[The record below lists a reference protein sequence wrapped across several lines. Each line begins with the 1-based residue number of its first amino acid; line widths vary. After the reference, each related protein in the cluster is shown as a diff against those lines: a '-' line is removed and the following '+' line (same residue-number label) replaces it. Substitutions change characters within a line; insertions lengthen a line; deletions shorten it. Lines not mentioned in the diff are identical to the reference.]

1 MLSRGELFFA
11 SESELND
18 GSECRPRYVLKGSTE
33 LWSRLADM
41 ILMDACCYSQGRA
54 TAHIKAALGLTDS
67 LAGMLKAKAGKRDMD
82 FEQMWPLIQA
92 ELPAHLRGIQLG
104 VSPEEFMG
112 LVKKACDLARHR
124 LNEPTYMT
132 SLSKTAC
139 DATMWG
145 HYGGAERG
153 FLLAFH
159 APDGRLRIRSPL
171 SAFLGSRPND
181 ATGMET
187 IGWFSSA
194 EVDLLPVLYRSAP
207 QRFNAFHRL
216 ISHFNYSEA
225 EEHYDVPLL
234 LPGDAPAR
242 KEAQFGLVKAA
253 NWRYEQELRAFLP
266 ATHELTPEARCA
278 NFDWT
283 QLAGLIFGPKMSGAD
298 KVRAV
303 VCCHML
309 QEARQTRE
317 PRSEPFFFLQ
327 ASQQAT
333 TYQMAIEPAG
343 VLDGFYAKKTL
354 PFCPIQETDN
364 ATKEK
369 ARDLIKDVSVDK
381 H

>member
-11 SESELND
+11 SENELND
-18 GSECRPRYVLKGSTE
+18 GSECRPQYVLKGSPE
-33 LWSRLADM
+33 LWGRLANM
-41 ILMDACCYSQGRA
+41 VLMDACSYSQGR
-54 TAHIKAALGLTDS
+54 TNAHLGAALGLTDS
-67 LAGMLKAKAGKRDMD
+67 LASILKAKAGKRDLD
-82 FEQMWPLIQA
+82 FEQLWPLIQA
-92 ELPAHLRGIQLG
+92 ELPTHLHGIQLG
-104 VSPEEFMG
+104 VPPNEFMG
-112 LVKKACDLARHR
+112 LIKKACDLARHR
-124 LNEPTYMT
+124 LTEPTYMT
-132 SLSKTAC
+132 SFSKTAC

-159 APDGRLRIRSPL
+159 APDGLLRIRSPI
-171 SAFLGSRPND
+171 SAFFGSRPDD
-181 ATGMET
+181 ATGLRT
-187 IGWFSSA
+187 IGWYSFA

-216 ISHFNYSEA
+216 IQHFNYSEV
-225 EEHYDVPLL
+225 EVHYDVPLL

-266 ATHELTPEARCA
+266 ATHELVPEARCV

-283 QLAGLIFGPKMSGAD
+283 QLAGLVFGPKMPKTD

-309 QEARQTRE
+309 QAARQIQE
-317 PRSEPFFFLQ
+317 PRSDPFFFLQ
-327 ASQQAT
+327 ASQQSR
-333 TYQMAIEPAG
+333 TYQMAIEPVG
-343 VLDGFYAKKTL
+343 VLDDFYTEELL
-354 PFCPIQETDN
+354 PFRPIQATDK

-369 ARDLIKDVSVDK
+369 ARDLVKHVSAG
-381 H
+381 